1 MKPKTG
7 NSGLA
12 ALVVALMLASAAP
25 AADASL
31 DLVTE
36 PNHWAVPYNVNV
48 ERTAAGAVVSGM
60 LRKSAANPSRRLVSR
75 VRAEVL
81 NRTGQVLAVYYA
93 KPRRM
98 SPAKHSYRARFDIE
112 IERLPEAASEIR
124 VRYH

>member
-1 MKPKTG
+1 MKTKTYR
-7 NSGLA
+7 SGLA
-12 ALVVALMLASAAP
+12 ALVMGLALASAAP
-25 AADASL
+25 AAEASL
-31 DLVTE
+31 KLVTE
-36 PNHWAVPYNVNV
+36 PNHWAVPYDVNV
-48 ERTAAGAVVSGM
+48 ERSDDGAVISGM
-60 LRKSAANPSRRLVSR
+60 LRKSAANPSRRLISKVK
-75 VRAEVL
+75 AEVL